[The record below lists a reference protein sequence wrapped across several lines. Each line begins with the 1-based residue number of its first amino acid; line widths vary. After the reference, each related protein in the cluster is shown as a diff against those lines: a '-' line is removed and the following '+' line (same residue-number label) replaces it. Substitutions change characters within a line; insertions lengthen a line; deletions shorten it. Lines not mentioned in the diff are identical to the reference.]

1 MPLSFVLVAA
11 LISAVGDIREHPGGK
26 QLPHD
31 KYIRVVSELGDPTP
45 TPDDPP
51 KTFALEAID
60 AYLKAQ
66 VGESGYPGLS
76 LAIVRE
82 GKIVFAKGYGKRSLE
97 DGDPVEPDTMFAVGS
112 VTKQFACACI
122 LLLAEEGKLSVDDK
136 VAKYYPAL
144 TSAGK
149 ITLYD
154 LMTHTSGYPDFYPL
168 DFVDRRL
175 VKSIREDALLA
186 RYAGA
191 KLDFEPGTRWSYSNT
206 GYVLLGRV
214 VEKVSGKP
222 FRQFLKER
230 ILDPLGMKHSAIE
243 PGSDVG
249 ARARGYTSFA
259 LGPLEPAV
267 PEADGWLCA
276 AGGLWAS
283 ASDLARW
290 DLALMEGRL
299 LNPASFRLMTTSRV
313 LSNFKLTGYGCGL
326 RTAPGG
332 RRDRHAARWF
342 HQRLRVHERNGPGDP
357 IRRDPFD

>member
-26 QLPHD
+26 ELPHD
-31 KYIRVVSELGDPTP
+31 KYIRVVSELGDPTR

-60 AYLKAQ
+60 AYVKAQ
-66 VGESGYPGLS
+66 VRESGYPGLS

-97 DGDPVEPDTMFAVGS
+97 SGDPVDPDTMFAVGS

-175 VKSIREDALLA
+175 VKSVREDALLA

-243 PGSDVG
+243 PGSDAGARAGIHVVRPG
-249 ARARGYTSFA
+249 AARARGA
-259 LGPLEPAV
+259 
-267 PEADGWLCA
+267 
-276 AGGLWAS
+276 
-283 ASDLARW
+283 
-290 DLALMEGRL
+290 
-299 LNPASFRLMTTSRV
+299 
-313 LSNFKLTGYGCGL
+313 
-326 RTAPGG
+326 
-332 RRDRHAARWF
+332 
-342 HQRLRVHERNGPGDP
+342 
-357 IRRDPFD
+357 